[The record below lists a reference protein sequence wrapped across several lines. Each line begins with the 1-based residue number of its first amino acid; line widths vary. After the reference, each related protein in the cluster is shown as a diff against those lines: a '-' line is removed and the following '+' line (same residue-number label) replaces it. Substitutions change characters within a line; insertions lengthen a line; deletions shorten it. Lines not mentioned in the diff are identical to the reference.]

1 MEEALKFLLYIS
13 VSALCLSMIY
23 FIYRITKSVEAV
35 QRDIQKISGQINPL
49 LDSLNTLS
57 RSVKSLSDDI
67 RDQLQKINWIV
78 DEVKSKVET
87 VVQIEEK
94 VRDVMS
100 NPVHNIMG
108 TIQGLKQGFTTAF
121 NFFKK

>member
-1 MEEALKFLLYIS
+1 MEDALRFLLYLS

-23 FIYRITKSVEAV
+23 FFYRITKSVEAV
-35 QRDIQKISGQINPL
+35 QRDLQKISGQINPL
-49 LDSLNTLS
+49 LDSLNILS

-100 NPVHNIMG
+100 NPVHNIVE
-108 TIQGLKQGFTTAF
+108 TLQGIKKGFTTAF

>member
-1 MEEALKFLLYIS
+1 MEEVLRILLYIS
-13 VSALCLSMIY
+13 ASALCVSMIY
-23 FIYRITKSVEAV
+23 YFYRITKSVEAV
-35 QRDIQKISGQINPL
+35 QRDLQKISGQLNPL
-49 LDSLNTLS
+49 LDSLNSLS
-57 RSVKSLSDDI
+57 RSVKSLSDDM
-67 RDQLQKINWIV
+67 RDQLQKINWVV
-78 DEVKSKVET
+78 DEVKSKIEA

-108 TIQGLKQGFTTAF
+108 TLQGIKKGFTTAF